1 MMCTCTQLRHHGH
14 ASAHHHVHT
23 LPPAWTCDAAGGG
36 GSGWYNWQTGAL
48 TEGGL
53 IIEPSIGSGVPE
65 PSVLIL
71 IGLGL
76 IAVMVLGWFKRV
88 GG

>member
-1 MMCTCTQLRHHGH
+1 MCTCTQLRHHGH

-23 LPPAWTCDAAGGG
+23 LPPAWTCDAGGG